1 MKKLFLSF
9 FLFCISLSLIA
20 QKKLEVYPANWWVG
34 MKMNKVQLMIHEKDS
49 TVIVAVAKLT
59 VQSSSPDIKIIRIN
73 TVENKRYFF
82 VDIEIVPN
90 AKPQTVTISFG
101 GTIKSEWRQFKFEIK
116 PRRKNLGT
124 AYAQGITS
132 KDFIYLLMPDRFSN
146 GDESNDKFADLNDTL
161 ADRNNPFLRH
171 GGDLKGIENHLDY
184 CKDLGV
190 TALWLTPVIENNMHL
205 TDEGGTKRS
214 TYHGYA
220 FTNHYQVDKRFGGN
234 EAYKNMI
241 EAAHKKGL
249 KIIQDA
255 VYNHVGNDHFFIK
268 DMPMKDWV
276 HQWPQ
281 YTNTTYKDQP
291 LVDPYASAIDKKI
304 VTDGWFT
311 PFMPDLNQ
319 SNPYVSNF
327 LIQNIIWSVEE
338 FGIDGW
344 RVDTYF
350 YSDKIFLNK
359 VNDALAKDFP
369 AITVLG
375 ESTVSNI
382 VNGAFFTKNKIN
394 FPFKHNA
401 PGALDFTVSYAML
414 DALKQNFWWS
424 EGVTKLYTALA
435 TDVVYENPMNNCIFF
450 DNHDMNRYFS
460 ETGED
465 INKYKTG
472 LTWLLTLRGI
482 PQMYYG
488 TEILMK
494 NFKDPTDAEVR
505 KDFPGGWAG
514 DKENKFIAANRTTAE
529 NEAFYFVKKL
539 ANFRKTSSAITTG
552 KLMQYV
558 PQDGV
563 YVYFRYNSNQTIMV
577 IANTA
582 KQEKKISFERFIE
595 RTKGFGKYK
604 NVLTQTEGNIKE
616 ITLGA
621 YQTEVLELLQ

>member
-1 MKKLFLSF
+1 MKKIILSF

-20 QKKLEVYPANWWVG
+20 QKQLEVYPGNWWAG
-34 MKMNKVQLMIHEKDS
+34 MKMNKVQLIIHEKDR
-49 TVIVAVAKLT
+49 TVILAVAKLV
-59 VQSSSPDIKIIRIN
+59 VQSSSPDIKIIKVN
-73 TVENKRYFF
+73 TVENKRYLF
-82 VDIEIVPN
+82 VDVEIAAN

-101 GTIKSEWRQFKFEIK
+101 GIIKNEWRKFQFEIK

-124 AYAQGITS
+124 AYAQGVTA

-146 GDESNDKFADLNDTL
+146 GDESNDKFADMNDPQS
-161 ADRNNPFLRH
+161 DRSNPFLRH
-171 GGDLKGIENHLDY
+171 GGDLKGVENHLDY
-184 CKDLGV
+184 FKDLGV

-234 EAYKNMI
+234 EAYKSMI
-241 EAAHKKGL
+241 DAAHKKGL
-249 KIIQDA
+249 KVIQDA

-350 YSDKIFLNK
+350 YSDRDFLNK
-359 VNDALAKDFP
+359 VNDALVKDFP
-369 AITVLG
+369 ATTVLG

-382 VNGAFFTKNKIN
+382 VNGAYLTKSKIN

-414 DALKQNFWWS
+414 DALKQNFGWS
-424 EGVTKLYTALA
+424 EGVSKLYTALA

-460 ETGED
+460 EIGED

-505 KDFPGGWAG
+505 KDFPGGWAA
-514 DKENKFIAANRTTAE
+514 DKENKFIAANRTAAE
-529 NEAFYFVKKL
+529 NEAFDFVKKL

-582 KQEKKISFERFIE
+582 KEEKKISFERFTE
-595 RTKGFGKYK
+595 RTKGFSEYK

-621 YQTEVLELLQ
+621 YQTAVLELVK